1 MSIVK
6 VKAEHPYSVF
16 IANGAI
22 EILAKSLG
30 SANRAA
36 IIFTRS
42 VAKYV
47 ARAQEIINIPTL
59 LIEVADQEA
68 AKTVATLEDCWQTL
82 AKEGFTRDDVVVG
95 IGGGAVTDL
104 AGFVAATYLRSVGY
118 ISVPTTV
125 LGMVDAAVGGKT
137 GIDLP
142 QGKNLAG
149 AFYEPRA
156 VIADLDFLVGL
167 SPREVKSGF
176 AEIIKAGLVGDSR
189 IVEIINTHP
198 SCVQDVG
205 SSEFGE
211 LVERAIRFKADVV
224 TKDLRERTS
233 KGSRIGREMLN
244 YGHTLGH
251 AIEKYENYQMRHG
264 EAVGLGMIF
273 AAELAHR
280 LCGLDMEVVCLHREL
295 LANIGLPTQYCQAP
309 FAALRH
315 LMSIDKKTRGSKLR
329 FIGLANLGQPVLIED
344 PDEALLEESYRKL
357 N

>member
-82 AKEGFTRDDVVVG
+82 AKEGFTRDDVVLG
-95 IGGGAVTDL
+95 IGGGAITDL
-104 AGFVAATYLRSVGY
+104 AGFVAATYLRSVDY

-149 AFYEPRA
+149 AFYEPQA
-156 VIADLDFLVGL
+156 VIADLDFLVSL
-167 SPREVKSGF
+167 SPREIKSGL
-176 AEIIKAGLVGDSR
+176 AEIIKAGLVCDSR
-189 IVEIINTHP
+189 IVELISTSP

-205 SSEFGE
+205 SPEFEE
-211 LVERAIRFKADVV
+211 LVERAIRFKAGVV

-233 KGSRIGREMLN
+233 TASHIGRELLN

-251 AIEKYENYQMRHG
+251 AIEQYENYRMRHG

-273 AAELAHR
+273 AAELAHQ
-280 LCGLDMEVVCLHREL
+280 LCGLDRKIVCLHREL
-295 LANIGLPTQYCQAP
+295 LAKIGLPTRYSQAP
-309 FAALRH
+309 FDALRH
-315 LMSIDKKTRGSKLR
+315 LMSVDKKARGSKLR
-329 FIGLANLGQPVLIED
+329 FIGLKDLGQPVLIED
-344 PDEALLEESYRKL
+344 PDEDALKESYRKL